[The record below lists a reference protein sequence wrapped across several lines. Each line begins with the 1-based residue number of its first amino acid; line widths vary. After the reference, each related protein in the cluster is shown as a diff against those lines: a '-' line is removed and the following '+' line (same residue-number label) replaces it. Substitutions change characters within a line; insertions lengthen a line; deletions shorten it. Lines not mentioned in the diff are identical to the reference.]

1 MKNYA
6 DYFGWAVESI
16 ENNSAEKNMVVTLTG
31 YPKHECVPFSV
42 NEIELERNINN
53 RMNGEEKEFETAL
66 MRRVTNT
73 MYGAYSNN
81 VNFKGLITPKIKN
94 LIFNPPATI
103 VFWTDGTE
111 TVVKCQ
117 NQVYTCDF
125 KTPSVIGLPQ
135 IVFADERTVDFA
147 KYRDP
152 FRLLDT
158 CKKLPK
164 VIFEYDC
171 MCWYGNS
178 YNLKLLEDGRLVRL
192 AYGYSKLGPQDR
204 IAEDK
209 EYILLNSP
217 ELVKEIKQLIKDNR
231 DELKK
236 TPKEVSNF
244 NVMDGA
250 GETFRFGRLKIYG
263 SNALSYSM
271 ENYKEELE
279 RWNAVEVGWE
289 EPLLQFQKLFKK
301 FQDKFHE
308 YFELPLF
315 NGEFNEGAD

>member
-1 MKNYA
+1 MIKTKPENRTQALKFALKNGF
-6 DYFGWAVESI
+6 DKVYFQGMI
-16 ENNSAEKNMVVTLTG
+16 DD
-31 YPKHECVPFSV
+31 
-42 NEIELERNINN
+42 
-53 RMNGEEKEFETAL
+53 FE
-66 MRRVTNT
+66 
-73 MYGAYSNN
+73 
-81 VNFKGLITPKIKN
+81 
-94 LIFNPPATI
+94 
-103 VFWTDGTE
+103 
-111 TVVKCQ
+111 
-117 NQVYTCDF
+117 VYTCDF

-135 IVFADERTVDFA
+135 IVFADGKTVDFA

-164 VIFEYDC
+164 VVFEYDC

-192 AYGYSKLGPQDR
+192 AYGYSKLGPQER
-204 IAEDK
+204 ISEDK

-217 ELVKEIKQLIKDNR
+217 ELVKEIKRLIKDNK
-231 DELKK
+231 DELRN

-250 GETFRFGRLKIYG
+250 NETFRFGRMKIYG

-271 ENYKEELE
+271 ENYKEELK

-308 YFELPLF
+308 YYELPLF
-315 NGEFNEGAD
+315 NGEFEEGED